1 MASVRKHL
9 PTLKL
14 VQVAK
19 PRLRKSII
27 AHCDIELIK
36 TIIDC
41 VHNTLNGN
49 IKLTPSETAKLKKFK
64 NILRKILKGPGNLDK
79 KRDLIL
85 QNGGSFLPVL
95 LKPIVTG
102 VQYIVK
108 NEARTE
114 NGSG

>member
-19 PRLRKSII
+19 PKLRKSII
-27 AHCDIELIK
+27 EHCDIELIK
-36 TIIDC
+36 TILECI
-41 VHNTLNGN
+41 HNSLNGN
-49 IKLTPSETAKLKKFK
+49 IKLTANETAQLRKFK
-64 NILRKILKGPGNLDK
+64 SILRKILRSPGNLNK

-85 QNGGSFLPVL
+85 QSGGSFLPVL
-95 LKPIVTG
+95 LKPIVTAAR
-102 VQYIVK
+102 YIVK

-114 NGSG
+114 NGTG